1 MKTIL
6 YNTTDKKLG
15 HRFTPQYLVDGVA
28 GQLPNNIIELAIV
41 ETEPP
46 TATNEQRIEETWIID
61 EEQREYR
68 QEWNVIDL
76 TKEELTPSLI
86 TKAQGL
92 ILLHR
97 MGMYED
103 VMSSL
108 ETFGVEEQIICEATK
123 EWELNN
129 RLVGLMQLALGLTDD
144 EKFDFFINASQI
156 IV

>member
-1 MKTIL
+1 M
-6 YNTTDKKLG
+6 
-15 HRFTPQYLVDGVA
+15 A
-28 GQLPNNIIELAIV
+28 GQLPTNIIELAIV

-46 TATNEQRIEETWIID
+46 KKTDEQRLEQIWIVD

-68 QEWNVIDL
+68 QEWTVIDL

-108 ETFGVEEQIICEATK
+108 ETFGVEEQIIFEATK

-144 EKFDFFINASQI
+144 EKFDFFINASKI

>member
-28 GQLPNNIIELAIV
+28 GQLPTNIIELAIV

-68 QEWNVIDL
+68 QEWTVIDL

-108 ETFGVEEQIICEATK
+108 ETFGVEEQIIFEATK

-129 RLVGLMQLALGLTDD
+129 RLVGAMQAELGLTDD
-144 EKFDFFINASQI
+144 EKFDFFINASKI

>member
-97 MGMYED
+97 MGMYEE

-108 ETFGVEEQIICEATK
+108 SSFGVEEQIIFEATK

-129 RLVGLMQLALGLTDD
+129 RLVGAMQAELGLTDD
-144 EKFDFFINASQI
+144 EKFDFFINASKI

>member
-1 MKTIL
+1 MKTI
-6 YNTTDKKLG
+6 YNKTTSKAG
-15 HRFTPQYLVDGVA
+15 VFSQPYTVDGNP
-28 GQLPNNIIELAIV
+28 GTLPSHLIELEVI
-41 ETEPP
+41 ETDRPM
-46 TATNEQRIEETWIID
+46 ATSEQRLEQTWIVD
-61 EEQREYR
+61 EEQIEYR
-68 QEWNVIDL
+68 QEWQLIDL

-108 ETFGVEEQIICEATK
+108 SSFGVEEQIVFEATK

-129 RLVGLMQLALGLTDD
+129 RLVGVMQMALGLTDD
-144 EKFDFFINASQI
+144 EKLDFFVNASQI
-156 IV
+156 EI

>member
-15 HRFTPQYLVDGVA
+15 RRFTPQYLVDGKV

-41 ETEPP
+41 EAEPP
-46 TATNEQRIEETWIID
+46 AATSEQRLEQVWIID

-68 QEWNVIDL
+68 QQWAVIDL

-97 MGMYED
+97 MGMYEE

-108 ETFGVEEQIICEATK
+108 ETFGVEEQIIFEATK

-129 RLVGLMQLALGLTDD
+129 RLVGVMQTALGLTDD
-144 EKFDFFINASQI
+144 EKFDFFVNASQI
-156 IV
+156 EI